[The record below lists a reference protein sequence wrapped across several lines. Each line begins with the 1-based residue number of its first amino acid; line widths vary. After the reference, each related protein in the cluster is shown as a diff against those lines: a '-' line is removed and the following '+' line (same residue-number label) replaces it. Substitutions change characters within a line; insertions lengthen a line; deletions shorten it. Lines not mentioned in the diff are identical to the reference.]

1 MVMKRIIGLL
11 SSVLFAVILFSSS
24 VVNAKEESVDKHE
37 GIEVIVNINEAQA
50 EELKTLLIGV
60 GDSKAKAIVDYRKE
74 NGKFVAVDDLSNVKG
89 IGDKLLEKNRSRIV
103 L

>member
-1 MVMKRIIGLL
+1 MNRIVSLINSFLLAVILL
-11 SSVLFAVILFSSS
+11 SS
-24 VVNAKEESVDKHE
+24 NAALAKDESITKHE
-37 GIEVIVNINEAQA
+37 GIDIVININEAGA

-60 GDSKAKAIVDYRKE
+60 GDSKAKAIIDYRKM

-89 IGDKLLEKNRSRIV
+89 IGDKLIEKNRSRIV

>member
-1 MVMKRIIGLL
+1 MKRIVGLINSFFLAVILL
-11 SSVLFAVILFSSS
+11 SSNTAL
-24 VVNAKEESVDKHE
+24 AKEESTTKHE
-37 GIEVIVNINEAQA
+37 GINVVVNINVAGA

-60 GDSKAKAIVDYRKE
+60 GDSKAKAIIDYRKI

-89 IGDKLLEKNRSRIV
+89 IGDKLIEKNRSRIV

>member
-1 MVMKRIIGLL
+1 MKRIISLINSFFLAVILL
-11 SSVLFAVILFSSS
+11 SSHAALAKDESST
-24 VVNAKEESVDKHE
+24 KHK
-37 GIEVIVNINEAQA
+37 GIDIVVNINEAGA

-60 GDSKAKAIVDYRKE
+60 GDSKARAIIDYRKM
-74 NGKFVAVDDLSNVKG
+74 NGKFVAIDDLSNVKG

>member
-1 MVMKRIIGLL
+1 MKRMVGLINSFFLAVILL
-11 SSVLFAVILFSSS
+11 SSNAAL
-24 VVNAKEESVDKHE
+24 AKEQSTTKHE
-37 GIEVIVNINEAQA
+37 GIEIVVNINEAGA

-60 GDSKAKAIVDYRKE
+60 GDSKAKAIIDYRKM

-89 IGDKLLEKNRSRIV
+89 IGDKLIEKNRSRIV